1 MQKLRFA
8 VIGCGFWSQF
18 QIAAWG
24 EFRDEVE
31 LLAVCDRNF
40 AKARQR
46 SAEFGGVA
54 VYQDASQLF
63 SELQLDFVDVITDVD
78 THPHFVQL
86 AAQHGV
92 GVVCQKPMAPSFAQ
106 AQQMVTICEEHQVP
120 FMVHEN
126 FRWQTPVRVLKEK
139 LGNGLIGR
147 PFKARISFCSHF
159 PVFENQPFL
168 AELDQFILT
177 DIGSHILDIARFL
190 FGEASSLYGKIQTI
204 NPGIKGEDVANV
216 LMEMDNGL
224 HCYVEMSYAS
234 ILEEEVFPQTLIFIE
249 GTEGSMALEK
259 DFVIR
264 TTTQE
269 GTVREAISLKQYNWA
284 DPDYALIHS
293 SIVECNRDILLAMQ
307 GKKSCETSG
316 EDNLR
321 TVRLFFDAYHSA
333 ETDTVLHY

>member
-24 EFRDEVE
+24 EFSDQVE
-31 LLAVCDRNF
+31 LLAVCDQDL
-40 AKARQR
+40 AKAQQR
-46 SAEFGGVA
+46 AAEFGEVA
-54 VYQDASQLF
+54 VYQDANQLF
-63 SELQLDFVDVITDVD
+63 SELTLDFVDVITDVE
-78 THPHFVQL
+78 THPYFVQL

-92 GVVCQKPMAPSFAQ
+92 GVICQKPMAPTFRQ
-106 AQQMVTICEEHQVP
+106 AQEMVAICKQHQVP

-126 FRWQTPVRVLKEK
+126 FRWQTPVQVLKEK
-139 LGNGLIGR
+139 LESGVIGR
-147 PFKARISFCSHF
+147 PFKARVSFCSHF

-190 FGEASSLYGKIQTI
+190 FGEANSLYCKTQTI

-234 ILEEEVFPQTLIFIE
+234 ILEEEPFPQTLILIE
-249 GTEGSMALEK
+249 GTKGSMALEK
-259 DFVIR
+259 DFMIR
-264 TTTQE
+264 TTTKA
-269 GTVREAISLKQYNWA
+269 GTTRETISLKQYKWA

-293 SIVECNRDILLAMQ
+293 SIVECNRDILFAMQ
-307 GKKSCETSG
+307 GKKLCETSG

-321 TVRLFFDAYHSA
+321 TVRLLFDAYDSA
-333 ETDTVLHY
+333 TSDTALHY